1 MQLSFD
7 APPESPDV
15 AANPNN
21 EAEEENPELGA
32 LLSEQM
38 RRHESFCEPNIK
50 PDEINPITP
59 EPLGENGDF
68 AVHLHSPLTI
78 EAKQLKLDSDSNGSP
93 RTPKGSVFDPFAPGP
108 EHLMRAPQGKKY
120 LELNIGVSR
129 RLDFPHSH
137 SLDASYDEEES
148 LSDQEIFDSLCKDLM
163 KVIVSNQ
170 TEVAYCTTPPK
181 LLPVFSASPG
191 TCPPAPIKL
200 RSGAN
205 PRNTNSEV
213 GLCKKLEF

>member
-38 RRHESFCEPNIK
+38 RTHESFCEPNIK

-108 EHLMRAPQGKKY
+108 EHLMRAPQ
-120 LELNIGVSR
+120 
-129 RLDFPHSH
+129 
-137 SLDASYDEEES
+137 ES

-205 PRNTNSEV
+205 PRNTNTEV

>member
-38 RRHESFCEPNIK
+38 RTHESFCEPNIK

-108 EHLMRAPQGKKY
+108 EHLMRAPQ
-120 LELNIGVSR
+120 
-129 RLDFPHSH
+129 
-137 SLDASYDEEES
+137 EES

-205 PRNTNSEV
+205 PRNTNTEV

>member
-108 EHLMRAPQGKKY
+108 DHLMRAPQ
-120 LELNIGVSR
+120 
-129 RLDFPHSH
+129 
-137 SLDASYDEEES
+137 EES

-163 KVIVSNQ
+163 EVIVSNQ
-170 TEVAYCTTPPK
+170 TEVAYYCKTPPK

-191 TCPPAPIKL
+191 TCPRAPIKL
-200 RSGAN
+200 KSGAN
-205 PRNTNSEV
+205 PRNTNTEV